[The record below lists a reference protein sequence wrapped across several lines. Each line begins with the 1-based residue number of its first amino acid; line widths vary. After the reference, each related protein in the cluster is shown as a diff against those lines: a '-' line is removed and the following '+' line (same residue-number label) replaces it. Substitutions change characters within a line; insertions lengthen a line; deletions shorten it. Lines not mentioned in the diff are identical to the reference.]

1 VPQQDSLWSED
12 EQRALADS
20 SRPPAPEVLEK
31 LIVTLLDPAI
41 SPDDKIG
48 LLEGSEADPAVIDT
62 LAWSND
68 GDGAPAYDVLSP
80 VRPGTAPGTAQADIQ
95 IDWAAA
101 DTVSDYTTTM
111 SIIYEDGTWKIAKIA
126 VCLLLSGA
134 HVNSPMCGD
143 S

>member
-1 VPQQDSLWSED
+1 MWSTEEQQ
-12 EQRALADS
+12 ALADS

-31 LIVTLLDPAI
+31 LIAILLDPAF

-48 LLEGSEADPAVIDT
+48 LLEGSEADPGVIDT

-68 GDGAPAYDVLSP
+68 GDGAPTYDVLSP
-80 VRPGTAPGTAQADIQ
+80 VRPGTAPGTARADIQ

-101 DTVSDYTTTM
+101 DTVSDYTTSM
-111 SIIYEDGTWKIAKIA
+111 PFIYEDGTWKIAKIA
-126 VCLLLSGA
+126 VCLLLSG
-134 HVNSPMCGD
+134 VNINSPMCGN